1 MVNYRLKPL
10 AKFTSQIGASAQ
22 ILKERDVTMRVNHQ
36 HYLVVT
42 VLGKNH
48 VTTLEVFTKISK
60 QCGCNILESKLM
72 SLGEECAMV
81 FYLEGSW
88 STVAKMEAALP
99 NIAHQHGFAIQSKR
113 TLPSQHAPA
122 LPYLVQVT
130 AHDRSGILNELAW
143 FFVQQGIKVD
153 KMECETYTAKN
164 NTQMANV
171 ALTIHIPAKQH
182 IATVREH
189 FMIYC
194 EDRNLDAVI
203 EPYKCA

>member
-1 MVNYRLKPL
+1 MMHTN
-10 AKFTSQIGASAQ
+10 
-22 ILKERDVTMRVNHQ
+22 NQ
-36 HYLVVT
+36 HYLVVS

-48 VTTLEVFTKISK
+48 LTTLEAFTKVSK
-60 QCGCNILESKLM
+60 QCGCNILESKLTI
-72 SLGEECAMV
+72 LGEECAII

-88 STVAKMEAALP
+88 NTIAKLEAALP
-99 NIAHQHGFAIQSKR
+99 NLTQQFGFTIQTKR
-113 TLPSQHAPA
+113 TMPAKFVPA

-130 AHDRSGILNELAW
+130 AQDRPGILNELAW
-143 FFVQQGIKVD
+143 FFVQQGITIE

-164 NTQMANV
+164 NTMLANI
-171 ALTIHIPAKQH
+171 AFNIQIPAKQH
-182 IATVREH
+182 IASVREH